1 MAKSRSS
8 RPSRRF
14 PADRHA
20 YWNVSKRPLQI
31 LTFLLPLILLYE
43 LSLVMLLR
51 SEHGVLTNNAHKTLL
66 KFFAAFGVAPSS
78 GFYLGGIAVV
88 VVLLV
93 WHVLNRD
100 EWTVDYR
107 AAGLM
112 ALESLALTLPLLVLG
127 QLITRLLAVSW
138 LVADTGGAGTA
149 ASLGDLGVL
158 SKFAISVGAGLYEE
172 LMFRMLLIAIVHT
185 LLVDVGKATHQ
196 MGAIIAVF
204 VSAAA
209 FTAYHPLFTATGSL
223 SAQKMA
229 FYFVAGLY
237 FGAVYVMRG
246 FGIVV
251 AVHALYDI
259 ITFSLLSSPPA
270 TS

>member
-20 YWNVSKRPLQI
+20 YWNISKRPLQI

-66 KFFAAFGVAPSS
+66 KFFAAFGVAPNS

-93 WHVLNRD
+93 WHILNRD

-138 LVADTGGAGTA
+138 LVADTGVTTSLNELGA
-149 ASLGDLGVL
+149 L

-172 LMFRMLLIAIVHT
+172 LMFRMLLIAVVHT

-209 FTAYHPLFTATGSL
+209 FTAYHPLTTETGSL
-223 SAQKMA
+223 SAQKVA

>member
-31 LTFLLPLILLYE
+31 LAFLLPLILLYE

-66 KFFAAFGVAPSS
+66 KFFEAFGVAPNS
-78 GFYLGGIAVV
+78 GFYLGGIVVV

-93 WHVLNRD
+93 WHLLNRD
-100 EWTVDYR
+100 DWTVDYR

-127 QLITRLLAVSW
+127 QLITRLLAVGW
-138 LVADTGGAGTA
+138 VMGDAGSA
-149 ASLGDLGVL
+149 PSLGQLDVL
-158 SKFAISVGAGLYEE
+158 SKLAISVGAGLYEE
-172 LMFRMLLIAIVHT
+172 LMFRMLLIAVIHT
-185 LLVDVGKATHQ
+185 LLVDVGKATPQ
-196 MGAIIAVF
+196 LGAIIAVV

-209 FTAYHPLFTATGSL
+209 FAAYHPLETATGSI
-223 SAQKMA
+223 SAQKVT
-229 FYFVAGLY
+229 FYFAAGLY
-237 FGAVYVMRG
+237 FGAIYVARG

-259 ITFSLLSSPPA
+259 ITFSLLSSA
-270 TS
+270 QSST